1 MDSQVT
7 DRTEVRNMNK
17 VKILFEM
24 IKFEHSIF
32 ALPFAFMGA
41 VLGSIVVLGS
51 WPTWGEI
58 FWVTVA
64 MVGAR
69 SAAMSLNRLIDRY
82 IDAKNPR
89 TATRAIPAGLISV
102 TEVVLFIVVSFAVL
116 FVAAFQLNS
125 LAVKLLPLAV
135 FVLILYSY
143 TKRFTWLC
151 HFVLGIAIGFGPL
164 GGWVATTGQIDLTS
178 MVLFLSVVLWTA
190 GFDIIYA
197 CQDYEYDRT
206 EGLHSV
212 PSRFGIAR
220 ALLIARFCHLMTI
233 IGLFSLY
240 LMASLSIWFLVG
252 VFISALILIYEHSL
266 VKPTDLSKLNVA
278 FFSMNGIL
286 SVVMFTFTMIDLVIS

>member
-1 MDSQVT
+1 MDGKCFHVSL
-7 DRTEVRNMNK
+7 RK
-17 VKILFEM
+17 LKIILEM

-41 VLGSIVVLGS
+41 VLGNIVVENA
-51 WPTWGEI
+51 WPTWREI

-89 TATRAIPAGLISV
+89 TANRAIPAGLISV
-102 TEVVLFIVVSFAVL
+102 AEVVVFIVASFAVL
-116 FVAAFQLNS
+116 FFAALQLNA

-151 HFVLGIAIGFGPL
+151 HFVLGVAIGFGPL
-164 GGWVATTGQIDLTS
+164 GGWVATTGQVDFTGLL
-178 MVLFLSVVLWTA
+178 LFLSVMFWTA

-197 CQDYEYDRT
+197 CQDFEFDRR
-206 EGLHSV
+206 EGLYSM
-212 PSRFGIAR
+212 PSRFGIAN
-220 ALLIARFCHLMTI
+220 ALLVARACHVITFV
-233 IGLFSLY
+233 GLLSLY
-240 LMASLSIWFLVG
+240 VTANLSVWFLIG
-252 VFISALILIYEHSL
+252 VLISGAILVYEHTL
-266 VKPTDLSKLNVA
+266 VKPTDLSKLDVA
-278 FFSMNGIL
+278 FFNMNGIL
-286 SVVMFTFTMIDLVIS
+286 SMVMFTFTMIDLVIT